1 MPTTVYREQKRGR
14 AVERAAREFLPK
26 ASEAL
31 AVELTAVGADE
42 PGMPDGEEL
51 QRYAAKAL
59 AKAREA
65 MSAADRAHREAMQ
78 KLPGL
83 RERRDERAQETYR
96 LVGGIRQALEGA
108 YGKKPA
114 AKVLGFSGP
123 TPREPERL
131 RTVIEVAAR
140 QLGDMGLAL
149 PELRIEGLA
158 PDRQALA
165 ATLGQ
170 AHERFAAVLDELGHL
185 ERQVQALAQARDQAK
200 ARFRRFYVGW
210 GRVLDG
216 LYVVADQREL
226 ARRLRPVEPSKAT
239 EGEVSGATEGEAV
252 PAEPQ
257 QDSVGRV
264 HSVHSVHSV
273 HPPDSRGPGEEV
285 DRVDGV
291 DAEERPARAARSS
304 PVHPSRNPRLDP
316 GLDPLPQRRKLR
328 VVPPAE
334 ELSGVVAGPEEP
346 VPISDQVGDP

>member
-31 AVELTAVGADE
+31 AAELAAAGADE

-65 MSAADRAHREAMQ
+65 MNAADRAHREAMHR
-78 KLPGL
+78 LPGL
-83 RERRDERAQETYR
+83 RARRDDLVGETYR
-96 LVGGIRQALEGA
+96 LVGAVRQALEGA

-114 AKVLGFSGP
+114 AKVLGVTGP

-131 RTVIEVAAR
+131 RTVVQVAAR
-140 QLGDMGLAL
+140 QLGDSKVAL
-149 PELRIEGLA
+149 PELRVAGLA
-158 PDRQALA
+158 PDRAALA

-170 AHERFAAVLDELGHL
+170 AHERFAEVLDELGDL
-185 ERQVQALAQARDQAK
+185 ERRVQALAQARDNAK

-226 ARRLRPVEPSKAT
+226 ARRLRPTEPAKAA
-239 EGEVSGATEGEAV
+239 EGAERGEEVDEVDEVDAEDGEDAARPGGV
-252 PAEPQ
+252 PGTGGGPDAA
-257 QDSVGRV
+257 GF
-264 HSVHSVHSV
+264 VHSV
-273 HPPDSRGPGEEV
+273 HPVQSPEPPAPDPACIIGAERLEE
-285 DRVDGV
+285 
-291 DAEERPARAARSS
+291 
-304 PVHPSRNPRLDP
+304 NPCDSAVSALS
-316 GLDPLPQRRKLR
+316 
-328 VVPPAE
+328 VPPP
-334 ELSGVVAGPEEP
+334 SS
-346 VPISDQVGDP
+346 VPSPPRASPPRSTRRS